1 MLASQGKLRVFW
13 ALGGDFNCSVAE
25 AAAGIALCP
34 QAAGSYTMAFD
45 QVRQR
50 RDFIVMK
57 GLKCKQKEPKIPITN
72 WDTQHVAVFLEGD
85 PWQEDASALAS
96 TQGKDKEAQ
105 TIGSDLQAKIADLQA
120 KMKSY
125 GPGEWS
131 DLDSSSDLD
140 VLSTNKAMASGE
152 GASSASL
159 APTQGGHG
167 RSAGSHEAQRAW
179 AALVADFPGSDKPPP
194 PPPGQ
199 PTGEEMQPRPPPPE
213 YRRRKLT
220 RKGGNLG
227 GSDEEAPPAKRPS
240 PPRPADQDKGAL
252 APTQDAAMEGGGA
265 GGAGGAGGGGGGAGG
280 GGGDHEENE
289 AEETKEE
296 GDKEEEP
303 AADYGG
309 PEDEGGSRQLAVK
322 DEPAANPAAA
332 PNIRYVTK
340 EENVYRFSMELNQ
353 QYLAGGGGWGEA
365 LAPTQGITWGE
376 ALLAFKSKSSE
387 RRKETLERRALH
399 KRLRATVRLWASGN
413 YSFEELD

>member
-57 GLKCKQKEPKIPITN
+57 GLKCKQKVPNIPITN

-96 TQGKDKEAQ
+96 TQGKAKEAQ

-159 APTQGGHG
+159 APPQGGHG
-167 RSAGSHEAQRAW
+167 RSAGSDEAQQAW

-213 YRRRKLT
+213 FRRRKLT

-280 GGGDHEENE
+280 GGG
-289 AEETKEE
+289 
-296 GDKEEEP
+296 GG
-303 AADYGG
+303 AA
-309 PEDEGGSRQLAVK
+309 RC
-322 DEPAANPAAA
+322 
-332 PNIRYVTK
+332 R
-340 EENVYRFSMELNQ
+340 
-353 QYLAGGGGWGEA
+353 
-365 LAPTQGITWGE
+365 
-376 ALLAFKSKSSE
+376 
-387 RRKETLERRALH
+387 
-399 KRLRATVRLWASGN
+399 
-413 YSFEELD
+413 